1 MKVLIAADME
11 GITGV
16 VNWGQVSP
24 GHPEYARFRRLMTGD
39 VNAAIRGAVEAGAAE
54 VNVTD
59 GHHQNR
65 NLLLEELDTRARLN
79 SGSPTPLA
87 MVQGV
92 DENGIEAVL
101 FIGYHARAGAHP
113 AILDHT
119 WALSVTNLWLNGQQV
134 GEIGLNAAICGHF
147 GVPVVMISGDQTA
160 TAEAVELLGELEV
173 AVVKQ
178 ARGQQAAECLP
189 PERAQ
194 LKIYEAVVRAVN
206 RVKTGQ
212 VSPPF
217 QLEPPITVT
226 IEFAQSVLADRAAV
240 LPGASRIGDRQVEF
254 MADEMVTAYRTF
266 RSLVALA
273 AH

>member
-11 GITGV
+11 GVSGV
-16 VNWGQVSP
+16 VDWEQVIP
-24 GHPEYARFRRLMTGD
+24 GHGEYDRFRRLMTGD
-39 VNAAIRGAVEAGAAE
+39 VNAAIRGAFEAGAVE
-54 VNVTD
+54 VIVTD
-59 GHHQNR
+59 GHHHNR
-65 NLLLEELDTRARLN
+65 NLLLEELDPRVRLN
-79 SGSPTPLA
+79 SGGPTPLA

-92 DENGIEAVL
+92 DDNGIEAVL

-119 WALSVTNLWLNGQQV
+119 WALSVTNLWLNGQLV
-134 GEIGLNAAICGHF
+134 GEIGLNAAVCGHF

-160 TAEAVELLGELEV
+160 TAEAVELLGEIEV

-178 ARGQQAAECLP
+178 ARGQRAAECLP

-194 LKIYEAVVRAVN
+194 QKIYEAVVRAVN
-206 RVKTGQ
+206 RVKAGH

-217 QLEPPITVT
+217 QLEPPLTVT
-226 IEFAQSVLADRAAV
+226 VEFAQSIMSDRAAV
-240 LPGASRIGDRQVEF
+240 MPGANRLGDRKVECF
-254 MADEMVTAYRTF
+254 AGDMVTTYRAF